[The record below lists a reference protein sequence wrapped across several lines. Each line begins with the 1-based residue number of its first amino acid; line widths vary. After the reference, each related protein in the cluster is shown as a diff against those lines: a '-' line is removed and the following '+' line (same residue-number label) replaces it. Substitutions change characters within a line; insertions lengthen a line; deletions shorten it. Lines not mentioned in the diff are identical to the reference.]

1 MFIKN
6 LVYYN
11 IIVRMSITHVYK
23 KYKEI
28 LPLIL
33 IISSII
39 LYMFSLFVIGYI
51 EGINKLDK
59 DKIKVLEKE
68 VDRQIV
74 FTKKEEKGSVVAS
87 KSGKKYYFHW
97 CSGVN
102 RIKKENRV
110 YFETELDAQSRGL
123 TLSSTCI

>member
-1 MFIKN
+1 
-6 LVYYN
+6 
-11 IIVRMSITHVYK
+11 
-23 KYKEI
+23 
-28 LPLIL
+28 
-33 IISSII
+33 
-39 LYMFSLFVIGYI
+39 MFSLFVIGYI